1 MQYVLVTTGFVD
13 RNALRPSKPV
23 VTGLSPIS
31 NLKMGRVLAPESAS
45 LNHSL
50 PLDAKDSVPSQRLG
64 LSLVPTRYK
73 QGFITKKQT
82 TLRSV

>member
-13 RNALRPSKPV
+13 RNALRPTKPV

-50 PLDAKDSVPSQRLG
+50 PLDAKDSVPSAK
-64 LSLVPTRYK
+64 TRFKFGTDKIQARIYC
-73 QGFITKKQT
+73 
-82 TLRSV
+82 